1 MREKQEEMNINMYDK
16 QLKLEY
22 REQKPMKRKK
32 NNHGMKCQ
40 EETVHMENSCL
51 FFILFSGTL

>member
-1 MREKQEEMNINMYDK
+1 
-16 QLKLEY
+16 
-22 REQKPMKRKK
+22 MKRKK